1 MQYCR
6 GLKIVLVVVLAV
18 VVVVMVVVVVAK
30 VVVVGAE
37 VQVVLVVA
45 EVEVVVVVAEVVAE
59 VIVVLA
65 AQTICLLKGMVLIDV
80 CRKNYNN
87 PGGYSF
93 KPVEIVCS
101 RLMLICP
108 A

>member
-1 MQYCR
+1 M
-6 GLKIVLVVVLAV
+6 VLAV
-18 VVVVMVVVVVAK
+18 VVIVMVVVVVVAK
-30 VVVVGAE
+30 VVVVVVGAE